1 MNSGPGRAV
10 GIQVSVDVELFL
22 VGVLV
27 GVIRVSVDVELFL
40 VGVMGLFSIS

>member
-22 VGVLV
+22 VGVLITGALIAAV
-27 GVIRVSVDVELFL
+27 NCFKRDLC
-40 VGVMGLFSIS
+40 